1 MAKKQPG
8 TALQTGKRDNQISS
22 PGGMQSYFLRN
33 IPVWNPP
40 AWQQADYWRA
50 FVEKQPIAAI
60 CRDTIANYLNSL
72 DWAVVARDSSKHDEL
87 KPRIKHY
94 TKLFERGNAY
104 YWDIDFSSQ
113 IEWFVKDLFTLPFG
127 TASEIG
133 RLDDDPGGRV
143 VWIRP
148 LDAGSLAPTLNFD
161 FPVVQSAP
169 GTGLQPIYFPRE
181 YISRVY
187 LSPRTEL
194 RREGWGYAPPERIMR
209 ALEMLSTGDNY
220 YWQLLLNTPE
230 AGVLDLGDMEKQS
243 ALDWIAS
250 VADLMYGVSPLKIP
264 VLYEHTTQA
273 KFIPFGK
280 DPANILY
287 DSVTMR
293 YAAIL
298 AAGYGLTLSDIGFP
312 TSSSGGDTLAG
323 TIRNERVSKS
333 SGKALAKKKWEAY
346 ANRIL
351 DPALKFIWIDYDDER
366 NVSKGRARLASAQA
380 AQILIANR
388 SFKPSEMRRQYL
400 ADGLITI
407 DVPEEIDEN
416 DPEFQALQQT
426 KTVGNATKELNG
438 KVQPSQ
444 GGQGEVIP
452 QQIIQRSMRDAK
464 LTLTKA
470 VKESN
475 EILLSLVNQVKS
487 NLAPEEIGIWEE
499 YVDSYLTG
507 KSDIE
512 EEELKG
518 VLDSVQKQAKA
529 VISTQRWV
537 EDISNAIT
545 DKILEVET
553 NVQRDK
559 ALYRAEKKAEEDFVA
574 GEENQIEDFEVD
586 LSMHR
591 ENLHGVILE
600 NLTTLLANYC
610 ILVSKSHLF
619 AGKLEVDATER
630 VSKNISI
637 SGEIAG
643 EVLQQF
649 ARIVNSVYEIGLN
662 YIERIQQDA
671 VN

>member
-1 MAKKQPG
+1 M
-8 TALQTGKRDNQISS
+8 
-22 PGGMQSYFLRN
+22 
-33 IPVWNPP
+33 
-40 AWQQADYWRA
+40 
-50 FVEKQPIAAI
+50 
-60 CRDTIANYLNSL
+60 
-72 DWAVVARDSSKHDEL
+72 
-87 KPRIKHY
+87 
-94 TKLFERGNAY
+94 
-104 YWDIDFSSQ
+104 
-113 IEWFVKDLFTLPFG
+113 
-127 TASEIG
+127 
-133 RLDDDPGGRV
+133 
-143 VWIRP
+143 
-148 LDAGSLAPTLNFD
+148 
-161 FPVVQSAP
+161 
-169 GTGLQPIYFPRE
+169 
-181 YISRVY
+181 
-187 LSPRTEL
+187 
-194 RREGWGYAPPERIMR
+194 
-209 ALEMLSTGDNY
+209 
-220 YWQLLLNTPE
+220 
-230 AGVLDLGDMEKQS
+230 DLGDMEKQS

>member
-8 TALQTGKRDNQISS
+8 TALKTEKRDNQISS

>member
-33 IPVWNPP
+33 VPMWNPP

>member
-1 MAKKQPG
+1 MAKKQPS
-8 TALQTGKRDNQISS
+8 TALKTEKRDNQISS

-33 IPVWNPP
+33 VPMWNPP

-143 VWIRP
+143 VWLRP

-333 SGKALAKKKWEAY
+333 SGKALAKRKWEAY

-380 AQILIANR
+380 AQILITNR

-537 EDISNAIT
+537 EDISDAIT

-600 NLTTLLANYC
+600 NLTALLANYC

-637 SGEIAG
+637 SGEVAG